1 MLDRFIS
8 FLKQIDAPRAKVL
21 DADDPRVAAAA
32 LMFHV
37 VNVDGVLDAAEE
49 AKLRELLA
57 STYDVEGDA
66 LDSLL
71 AAGDKADRESID
83 FYAFTSVLN
92 RHLDEAGRK
101 QFIGLLWEVVFS
113 DGKMDELEEDTVWRV
128 AELLGVDG
136 RDRVELRR
144 RARAESEALR
154 AQR

>member
-8 FLKQIDAPRAKVL
+8 FLKQIDAPRAKAL

-49 AKLRELLA
+49 GRLRDLLS
-57 STYDVEGDA
+57 STYDVEGEA
-66 LDSLL
+66 LERLL
-71 AAGDKADRESID
+71 AAGDQADRESID

-92 RHLDEAGRK
+92 RHLDETERK
-101 QFIGLLWEVVFS
+101 KFVGLLWEVVFF
-113 DGKMDELEEDTVWRV
+113 DGEMHELEEDTVWRV

-144 RARAESEALR
+144 RAKAESEARR
-154 AQR
+154 ARP